1 MVHCSEARHPILL
14 LREASATE
22 PTVSAKVSAASST
35 GRQPRRSGVVG
46 NDLDLSS
53 EASALVI
60 SGPNAGG
67 KTLILK
73 VWPSFI

>member
-14 LREASATE
+14 LREVAATE
-22 PTVSAKVSAASST
+22 PIVSAKASAASST

-73 VWPSFI
+73 VWPSFL